1 MRTSVLR
8 EIQNPKAEG
17 LQQAGPAARPKAAP
31 VEVALLTGG
40 TDRHYTYG
48 LAMSLV
54 SSGVHLDIVGGPGV
68 DGPEMHAT
76 PGLNFLN
83 LRQEGG
89 PKAGALKKGSK
100 LLAYYVRLMA
110 YAWNARPEI
119 FHILWNNRIV
129 WFDRTLLMLY
139 YRMLGKKMVFTA
151 HNVNKARRDQR
162 DTAWNR
168 LTLKIQYHLAH
179 RIFVHTQK
187 MKDELIE
194 DFSVPAKAVT
204 IISYGI
210 NNAVPPTTMTPTEA
224 KHRLGISQF
233 EKTILFFGNMRASK
247 GLDYLLAAFEQL
259 KADGANYRLVVAG
272 TPQKGDTTYWAHVL
286 PVLRRLEA
294 EGSLILKQEFIPD
307 EDIPMYF
314 AAADV
319 LALPYTEIFQSG
331 VLFLGYSYGIPVI
344 ATDVGELRNDIIE
357 GRTGFMC
364 EPCNSG
370 SLAQAI
376 EKYFGSDLFRELD
389 SRRDEIRNFATKRH
403 SWSDVAVVTRAV
415 YSEISDKT
423 PPQSF

>member
-1 MRTSVLR
+1 VESFHQVA
-8 EIQNPKAEG
+8 K
-17 LQQAGPAARPKAAP
+17 AARPEVAP

-68 DGPEMHAT
+68 DSPEMHVT
-76 PGLNFLN
+76 PGLNFLS
-83 LRQEGG
+83 LRTEGG
-89 PKAGALKKGSK
+89 PRAGVVKKGSK
-100 LLAYYVRLMA
+100 LLAYYARLVA
-110 YAWNARPEI
+110 YAWSARPKI
-119 FHILWNNRIV
+119 FHILWNNRV
-129 WFDRTLLMLY
+129 LWFDRTLLMLY

-151 HNVNKARRDQR
+151 HNVNKARRDER
-162 DTAWNR
+162 DSAWNR
-168 LTLKIQYHLAH
+168 LTLKIQYRLAH

-194 DFSVPAKAVT
+194 GFGVAPKTVT
-204 IISYGI
+204 IIPYGI
-210 NNAVPPTTMTPTEA
+210 NNAVPPNTLKPAEA

-247 GLDYLLAAFEQL
+247 GLDYLLSAFEQL
-259 KADGANYRLVVAG
+259 KADGANYRLIVAG
-272 TPQKGDTTYWAHVL
+272 APQKADSIYWARLL
-286 PVLRRLEA
+286 PVLRRLET

-344 ATDVGELRNDIIE
+344 ATDVGELRKDIVE
-357 GRTGFMC
+357 GRTGLMC
-364 EPCNSG
+364 KPCNAG
-370 SLAQAI
+370 SLAEAI
-376 EKYFGSDLFRELD
+376 QKYFASDLFRELD
-389 SRRDEIRNFATKRH
+389 SRRDEIRNFATERH
-403 SWSDVAVVTRAV
+403 SWSDVAVRTRSV
-415 YSEISDKT
+415 YSELSDKT
-423 PPQSF
+423 RPGSF